1 MRFDCHFHRL
11 ALILAFDIEVSLRRL
26 DVRADAAR
34 STIKGVN
41 LQVCLASETAKSLV
55 DGLLLLRNH
64 GSRNLTKVSHFGTKT
79 TLSSF
84 GRVNRRL
91 IAVHIVF

>member
-11 ALILAFDIEVSLRRL
+11 TLILAFDIEVSLRRL
-26 DVRADAAR
+26 YIGADAAR
-34 STIKGVN
+34 STVESVN
-41 LQVCLASETAKSLV
+41 LQVCLASETAKSLI
-55 DGLLLLRNH
+55 DGCLLLRNH
-64 GSRNLTKVSHFGTKT
+64 RSRNLTKVSYFGTET